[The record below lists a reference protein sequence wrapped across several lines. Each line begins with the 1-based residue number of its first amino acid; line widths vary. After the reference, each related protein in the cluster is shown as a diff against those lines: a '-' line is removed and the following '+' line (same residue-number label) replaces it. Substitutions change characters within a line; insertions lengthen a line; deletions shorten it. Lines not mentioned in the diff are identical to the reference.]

1 MTDGDDLT
9 LLLMS
14 GSWYPENAYMTLLAD
29 ALREAGVE
37 VRTPS
42 LPLFF
47 PLTRAVLANPD
58 ADAMQL
64 DWIYDYYVTT
74 GTGFGPANALV
85 SFLRAAAFLIEVA
98 LVSLLGVGVVRTVHN
113 ERHHEELYPRT
124 ERVVNEFVFAVADAV
139 TVKCTAAADAVAAAY
154 RVPEADEMHV
164 VPDGNFVAAYE
175 NDVSRG
181 AARRDLGID
190 DDAFVVLFFG
200 LIREY
205 KGVPDLVEAF
215 ADLDAP
221 DAELWLVGN
230 PHDERIEAQIAA
242 LARSDPRIETRLE
255 FVSDER
261 IQYFLNAADALALP
275 YRRILNSGTAHLG
288 LSYGRPVIAPAIG
301 CLPETVPPENELLYD
316 PSDDDALAEALRRAY
331 DHPDLESIGCANHC
345 HARSQSWAQAAGALT
360 DIYREAADGGRRSI
374 RTRICGPLLPVDG
387 PDSGQ

>member
-1 MTDGDDLT
+1 MTDDDLT

-29 ALREAGVE
+29 ALREAGVD
-37 VRTPS
+37 VRTPP

-47 PLTRAVLANPD
+47 PLTRAVLANRD

-74 GTGFGPANALV
+74 GTGVGPANAVV
-85 SFLRAAAFLIEVA
+85 SFLRAAAFLVDLA

-113 ERHHEELYPRT
+113 ERHHEGLYPRT
-124 ERVVNEFVFAVADAV
+124 ERVVNECVFAVADAV
-139 TVKCTAAADAVAAAY
+139 TVKCGAAADAVAAAY
-154 RVPEADEMHV
+154 RVPEADEMEV
-164 VPDGNFVAAYE
+164 VPDGSFVAAYE

-215 ADLDAP
+215 AALDAP

-230 PHDERIEAQIAA
+230 PHDDRTEAQVAA

-255 FVSDER
+255 FVPDER
-261 IQYFLNAADALALP
+261 IQYFLNAADVLALP

-288 LSYGRPVIAPAIG
+288 LSYGRPVVAPAIG

-316 PSDDDALAEALRRAY
+316 PSDADGLAAALRRAY
-331 DHPDLESIGCANHC
+331 DHPDLGSIGRANHR
-345 HARSQSWAQAAGALT
+345 HARSQRWARAATALT
-360 DIYREAADGGRRSI
+360 DIYRDAADGRRRRDGS
-374 RTRICGPLLPVDG
+374 TRQSDR
-387 PDSGQ
+387 Q

>member
-1 MTDGDDLT
+1 MTDGDDFM

-29 ALREAGVE
+29 ALRETGVE
-37 VRTPS
+37 VRTPP

-47 PLTRAVLANPD
+47 PLTRAVLANRD

-85 SFLRAAAFLIEVA
+85 SFLRAAAFLVDVA
-98 LVSLLGVGVVRTVHN
+98 LVSLLGVGIVRTVHN
-113 ERHHEELYPRT
+113 ERHHEGLYPRT
-124 ERVVNEFVFAVADAV
+124 ERIVNECVFAVADAI
-139 TVKCTAAADAVAAAY
+139 TVKCSAAADAVAAAY
-154 RVPEADEMHV
+154 RVPTADEMAV
-164 VPDGNFVAAYE
+164 IPDGNFVPAYE
-175 NDVSRG
+175 NDVSRE

-215 ADLDAP
+215 ADLDAS

-230 PHDERIEAQIAA
+230 PHDDRIEAQVTA

-255 FVSDER
+255 FVPDER
-261 IQYFLNAADALALP
+261 IQYFLNAADVLALP

-288 LSYGRPVIAPAIG
+288 LSYGRPVVAPAIG
-301 CLPETVPPENELLYD
+301 CLPETVPPENEFLYD
-316 PSDDDALAEALRRAY
+316 PADDDGLADALRRAY
-331 DHPDLESIGCANHC
+331 DHPDLESIGRANHR
-345 HARSQSWAQAAGALT
+345 HARSQNWVQAAEALT
-360 DIYREAADGGRRSI
+360 SVYRGTVDDGRRLDRSI
-374 RTRICGPLLPVDG
+374 RANE
-387 PDSGQ
+387 S

>member
-1 MTDGDDLT
+1 MTDDDLT

-29 ALREAGVE
+29 ALREAGVD

-47 PLTRAVLANPD
+47 PLTRAVLADPD

-74 GTGFGPANALV
+74 GTGFGPANAAL
-85 SFLRAAAFLIEVA
+85 SFLRAAAFLVDVA

-124 ERVVNEFVFAVADAV
+124 ERLVNEWVFAVADAI
-139 TVKCTAAADAVAAAY
+139 TVKCGAAADAIAAVY
-154 RVPEADEMHV
+154 RVPEADEIAV

-175 NDVSRG
+175 NEVSRE
-181 AARRDLGID
+181 AARCDLGID

-205 KGVPDLVEAF
+205 KGVPDLVDAF
-215 ADLDAP
+215 AALDAP

-230 PHDERIEAQIAA
+230 PHDDRTEAQVAA

-255 FVSDER
+255 FVPDER
-261 IQYFLNAADALALP
+261 IQYYLNAADVLALP

-288 LSYGRPVIAPAIG
+288 LSYGRPVISPAIG
-301 CLPETVPPENELLYD
+301 CLPETVPPENEFLYD
-316 PSDDDALAEALRRAY
+316 PSDDDGLAEALRRAY
-331 DHPDLESIGCANHC
+331 DHPDLESIGRANRR
-345 HARSQSWAQAAGALT
+345 HARSQSWTRAAEALT
-360 DIYREAADGGRRSI
+360 EVYRRAADGGRSLEGSI
-374 RTRICGPLLPVDG
+374 RAAE
-387 PDSGQ
+387 S

>member
-1 MTDGDDLT
+1 MTDGDDIA

-14 GSWYPENAYMTLLAD
+14 GSWYPENAYMTLLGD
-29 ALREAGVE
+29 ALRETGVD
-37 VRTPS
+37 VRTPP

-74 GTGFGPANALV
+74 GTGFGPANALISV
-85 SFLRAAAFLIEVA
+85 LRAAAFLVDVA
-98 LVSLLGVGVVRTVHN
+98 LVSLLGVRIVRTVHN
-113 ERHHEELYPRT
+113 ERHHEGLYPRT
-124 ERVVNEFVFAVADAV
+124 ERLVNECVFAVADAV
-139 TVKCTAAADAVAAAY
+139 TVKCGAAADAIAATY
-154 RVPEADEMHV
+154 RVPTADGMAV
-164 VPDGNFVAAYE
+164 VPDGNFVVAYE
-175 NDVSRG
+175 NDVSRE

-190 DDAFVVLFFG
+190 DDAFVLLFFG

-230 PHDERIEAQIAA
+230 PHDDRTEAQVAA

-255 FVSDER
+255 FVPDER
-261 IQYFLNAADALALP
+261 IQYFMNAADALALP

-288 LSYGRPVIAPAIG
+288 LSYGRPVISPAIG
-301 CLPETVPPENELLYD
+301 CLPETVPPENEFLYD
-316 PSDDDALAEALRRAY
+316 PSDDDGLAEALRRAY
-331 DHPDLESIGCANHC
+331 HHPDLESIGSANHR
-345 HARSQSWAQAAGALT
+345 HARSQSWEHAAETLT
-360 DIYREAADGGRRSI
+360 GLYREPTGGRRRLGRLRRAS
-374 RTRICGPLLPVDG
+374 
-387 PDSGQ
+387 DS

>member
-14 GSWYPENAYMTLLAD
+14 GSWYPENAYMTLLAE
-29 ALREAGVE
+29 ALRETGVD

-47 PLTRAVLANPD
+47 PLTRAVRGNRD

-74 GTGFGPANALV
+74 GTGFGPANALL
-85 SFLRAAAFLIEVA
+85 SFLRAAAFLVDVA
-98 LVSLLGVGVVRTVHN
+98 VVSLLGVGVVRTVHN
-113 ERHHEELYPRT
+113 ERHHEGLYPRT
-124 ERVVNEFVFAVADAV
+124 ERIVNECVFAVADAI
-139 TVKCTAAADAVAAAY
+139 TVKCGAAADAVAAAY
-154 RVPEADEMHV
+154 RVPEADEMDV
-164 VPDGNFVAAYE
+164 VPDGSFVAAYE
-175 NDVSRG
+175 NDVSRE

-215 ADLDAP
+215 AALDAP

-230 PHDERIEAQIAA
+230 PHDDRIEAEVAA

-255 FVSDER
+255 FVPDER

-288 LSYGRPVIAPAIG
+288 LSYGRPVVAPAIG
-301 CLPETVPPENELLYD
+301 CLPETVPLENEFLYD
-316 PSDDDALAEALRRAY
+316 PSDADGLAEALRRAY
-331 DHPDLESIGCANHC
+331 DHPDLESVGRANHRQ
-345 HARSQSWAQAAGALT
+345 ARTQRWARTASTLT
-360 DIYREAADGGRRSI
+360 DIYRDAAGGGRSVRAAES
-374 RTRICGPLLPVDG
+374 PVTQD
-387 PDSGQ
+387 

>member
-14 GSWYPENAYMTLLAD
+14 GSWYPENAYMTLLAE
-29 ALREAGVE
+29 ALRETDVD

-42 LPLFF
+42 LPLLF
-47 PLTRAVLANPD
+47 PLARAVLANRD
-58 ADAMQL
+58 ADAIQL
-64 DWIYDYYVTT
+64 DWVYDYYVTT
-74 GTGFGPANALV
+74 GTGFGPANDLI
-85 SFLRAAAFLIEVA
+85 SFLRAAAFLVDVA

-113 ERHHEELYPRT
+113 ERHHEGLYPRT
-124 ERVVNEFVFAVADAV
+124 ERIVNECVFVVADAI
-139 TVKCTAAADAVAAAY
+139 TVKCGAAADAIAATY
-154 RVPEADEMHV
+154 RVPEADEMDV
-164 VPDGNFVAAYE
+164 VTDGSFVAAYE
-175 NDVSRG
+175 NDVSRD

-221 DAELWLVGN
+221 DAELWVVGN
-230 PHDERIEAQIAA
+230 PHDDRIEAQVAA
-242 LARSDPRIETRLE
+242 LAGSDPRIETRLE
-255 FVSDER
+255 FVPDDR

-301 CLPETVPPENELLYD
+301 CLPETVPPENEFLYD
-316 PSDDDALAEALRRAY
+316 PSDADGLAEALRRAY
-331 DHPDLESIGCANHC
+331 DHPDLESVGRANHRQ
-345 HARSQSWAQAAGALT
+345 ARTRRWARTAAALT
-360 DIYREAADGGRRSI
+360 DIYRDAADGGRSVRAAES
-374 RTRICGPLLPVDG
+374 PVTHD
-387 PDSGQ
+387 

>member
-1 MTDGDDLT
+1 MTDADDLT

-29 ALREAGVE
+29 ALCEAGVE
-37 VRTPS
+37 VRTPP

-74 GTGFGPANALV
+74 GTGVGPANALV
-85 SFLRAAAFLIEVA
+85 SFLRAAAFLVDVA

-113 ERHHEELYPRT
+113 ERHHEGLYPRT
-124 ERVVNEFVFAVADAV
+124 ERLVNECVFAVADAI
-139 TVKCTAAADAVAAAY
+139 TVKCGAAADAVAAAY
-154 RVPEADEMHV
+154 RVPEADEITV

-175 NDVSRG
+175 NDVSRE

-215 ADLDAP
+215 AGLDAP

-230 PHDERIEAQIAA
+230 PHDDRTEAQVAA

-255 FVSDER
+255 FVPDER

-288 LSYGRPVIAPAIG
+288 ISYGRPVIAPAIG
-301 CLPETVPPENELLYD
+301 CLPETVPPENEFLYD
-316 PSDDDALAEALRRAY
+316 PSDGDGLAEALRGAY
-331 DHPDLESIGCANHC
+331 DHPDLESIGRANHR
-345 HARSQSWAQAAGALT
+345 HARSQRWAEAAASLSR
-360 DIYREAADGGRRSI
+360 IYREAADGDGRLDRSVGA
-374 RTRICGPLLPVDG
+374 TEP
-387 PDSGQ
+387 

>member
-1 MTDGDDLT
+1 MTDGDDFT

-29 ALREAGVE
+29 ALRETGVE
-37 VRTPS
+37 VRTPP

-47 PLTRAVLANPD
+47 PLTRAVLANRD

-85 SFLRAAAFLIEVA
+85 SFLRAAAFLVDVA
-98 LVSLLGVGVVRTVHN
+98 LVSLLGVGIVRTVHN
-113 ERHHEELYPRT
+113 ERHHEGLYPRT
-124 ERVVNEFVFAVADAV
+124 ERIVNECVFAVADAI
-139 TVKCTAAADAVAAAY
+139 TVKCSAAADAVAAAY
-154 RVPEADEMHV
+154 RVPTADEMAV
-164 VPDGNFVAAYE
+164 IPDGNFVPAYE
-175 NDVSRG
+175 NDVSRE

-215 ADLDAP
+215 ADLDAS

-230 PHDERIEAQIAA
+230 PHDDRIEAQVTA

-255 FVSDER
+255 FVPDER
-261 IQYFLNAADALALP
+261 IQYFLNAADVLALP

-288 LSYGRPVIAPAIG
+288 LSYGRPVVAPAIG
-301 CLPETVPPENELLYD
+301 CLPETVPPENEFLYD
-316 PSDDDALAEALRRAY
+316 PADDDGLADALRRAY
-331 DHPDLESIGCANHC
+331 DHPDLESIGRANHR
-345 HARSQSWAQAAGALT
+345 HARSQNWVQAAEALT
-360 DIYREAADGGRRSI
+360 SVYRGTVDDGRRLDRSI
-374 RTRICGPLLPVDG
+374 RANE
-387 PDSGQ
+387 S

>member
-1 MTDGDDLT
+1 MTDDDLT

-29 ALREAGVE
+29 ALREAGVD
-37 VRTPS
+37 VRMPS

-47 PLTRAVLANPD
+47 PLTRAALANPD
-58 ADAMQL
+58 ADAMQI

-85 SFLRAAAFLIEVA
+85 SFLRAAAFLIDVA

-113 ERHHEELYPRT
+113 ERHHEGLYPHT
-124 ERVVNEFVFAVADAV
+124 ERIVNECVFAVADAI
-139 TVKCTAAADAVAAAY
+139 TVKCGAAADAIAAAY
-154 RVPEADEMHV
+154 RVPEADEIAV
-164 VPDGNFVAAYE
+164 VPDGSFVAAYE
-175 NDVSRG
+175 NDVSRE

-215 ADLDAP
+215 AALDAP

-230 PHDERIEAQIAA
+230 PHDDRTEAQVAA

-255 FVSDER
+255 FVPDER
-261 IQYFLNAADALALP
+261 IQYYLNAADVLALP

-301 CLPETVPPENELLYD
+301 CLPETVPPENEFLYD
-316 PSDDDALAEALRRAY
+316 PSDDDGLAEALRRAS
-331 DHPDLESIGCANHC
+331 DHPDLESIGRANRR
-345 HARSQSWAQAAGALT
+345 HARSQSWARAAEALT
-360 DIYREAADGGRRSI
+360 EVYREAAGDDRRLDRSI
-374 RTRICGPLLPVDG
+374 RAAE
-387 PDSGQ
+387 S